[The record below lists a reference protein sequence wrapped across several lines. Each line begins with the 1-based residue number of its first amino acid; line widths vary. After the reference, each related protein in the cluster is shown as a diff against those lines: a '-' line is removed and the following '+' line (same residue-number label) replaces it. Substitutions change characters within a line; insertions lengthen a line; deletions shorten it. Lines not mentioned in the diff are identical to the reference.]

1 MTLTL
6 RRAGARIGLLAI
18 GLAASA
24 GAASAQSPIE
34 KDAGP
39 ISFEARLGV
48 FYAGFLVYSG
58 SLTGKIADGRY
69 AVAYEAETRGLLRLI
84 TSMETRNEVA
94 GLLRDGRF
102 RALTY
107 RDRIRWRKKRTAVR
121 VAFGPEGAIKTTS
134 KPPFKSRNRRPIPV
148 ATSQGALDPL
158 TTLLAGMASAS
169 GSHSGEPCTW
179 KHRVYDG
186 RRLVR
191 LDFEHLGPDRLR
203 GDGLTMYRGPAI
215 KCRVRLISLAD
226 TRRKSNKPKN
236 KKADDDRDEAVFWL
250 ARFKQPAIW
259 LPVRARGW
267 SKVGAVNAGLTYFK
281 ITGSQ

>member
-1 MTLTL
+1 MLATL
-6 RRAGARIGLLAI
+6 RFAGVRIGLLAAV
-18 GLAASA
+18 LVLQA
-24 GAASAQSPIE
+24 GAAVAQSPLGP
-34 KDAGP
+34 KAGP
-39 ISFEARLGV
+39 ITFEARLGV

-58 SLTGKIADGRY
+58 SLNGTIADGRY
-69 AVAYEAETRGLLRLI
+69 SVAYEAETRGVLRLI
-84 TSMETRNEVA
+84 TSMETRNEVV

-107 RDRIRWRKKRTAVR
+107 RDRILWRKKLTAVK
-121 VAFGPEGAIKTTS
+121 VAFGPRGAVRTTS
-134 KPPFKSRNRRPIPV
+134 TPPFKKRNRRPIPT

-158 TTLLAGMASAS
+158 TTLLAGMAGA
-169 GSHSGEPCTW
+169 GTAEPCKW
-179 KHRVYDG
+179 QHRVYDG

-191 LDFEHLGPDRLR
+191 LDFEHLGEERLR

-215 KCRVRLISLAD
+215 KCRVRLTMLAD
-226 TRRKSNKPKN
+226 TRRKS
-236 KKADDDRDEAVFWL
+236 KKRKKKTAEDERDEAVFWM

-281 ITGSQ
+281 INGAK